1 MEQLPTSLS
10 SADAIFEHELQATPF
25 SLKAWL
31 AYIDSQRVS
40 SRPRL
45 ALYERAL
52 AHLPGSYKLWRAYL
66 AEAVKVVRQLW
77 RPVRRADVSRDPLF
91 LRGSHGAPPLHPPS
105 HLSLPPTHPPPAPS
119 PSDRRSVSASMTRAS
134 KL

>member
-1 MEQLPTSLS
+1 MEQLPASLS

-66 AEAVKVVRQLW
+66 AEAVKVVRQ
-77 RPVRRADVSRDPLF
+77 RCFPFCRATSRATLCLHVGRTAHRHYYVSPL
-91 LRGSHGAPPLHPPS
+91 LPTP
-105 HLSLPPTHPPPAPS
+105 PPTPS
-119 PSDRRSVSASMTRAS
+119 PIDRRSVSASTTRAS